1 MEDTCASC
9 RCSTVTT
16 GIVIARFIMA
26 RGVILTEV
34 VAAKKG
40 MKYSTPPL
48 ETSPLVAWLILE
60 MDVLHCFKI
69 IFSFKDILLFL
80 TKSEMDH
87 LK

>member
-40 MKYSTPPL
+40 MKYSYTTFRNKPSRSLANP
-48 ETSPLVAWLILE
+48 
-60 MDVLHCFKI
+60 
-69 IFSFKDILLFL
+69 
-80 TKSEMDH
+80 
-87 LK
+87 

>member
-1 MEDTCASC
+1 MGDTCASC

-26 RGVILTEV
+26 RGVLLTEV
-34 VAAKKG
+34 VTSKKG